1 MKNLQV
7 LGINITICL
16 ILSLYLLYLTYLD
29 YTNTTNKLPSLL
41 RTLMGSFVIRL
52 ALMVL
57 IAATALGYNNLGGL
71 HVAVLMAAAYL
82 LTMSMVHKDEITE
95 NFIERLTNPNEE
107 KEHLENKYTAA
118 EIAKA
123 QNLCLANVKQC
134 GDTNVD
140 PEVEKACQLLN
151 GTPTEE
157 ETNKAMGILTS
168 TDDIG
173 TKCKNG
179 DPVKMD
185 DNTPAFK
192 PTDADRARND
202 ATSTSNSGVPEK
214 ALNIAQ
220 AVGNCDAYYRD
231 CAVKGQQ
238 PSQMCSDLLDKLGS
252 LDIDAT
258 TVSDINISGK
268 GKTCVGDESTKESFS
283 NLASDAGPIG
293 KAFLETMGG
302 EPKCGPYASLDSAF
316 NPQPFRSG
324 DSVLASGAPDG
335 LPAPGANFSSTP
347 PGPYA
352 TSGVAREMGEA

>member
-1 MKNLQV
+1 MKNVQV

-29 YTNTTNKLPSLL
+29 YTGTTSKLPSLL
-41 RTLMGSFVIRL
+41 RTLMGSFIIRV

-95 NFIERLTNPNEE
+95 NFIERLTNPDGDEE
-107 KEHLENKYTAA
+107 KEHLENKYTAD

-123 QNLCLANVKQC
+123 QKLCMANVKQC
-134 GDTNVD
+134 GDTNLTAD
-140 PEVEKACQLLN
+140 VEKACQLLN

-157 ETNKAMGILTS
+157 ETNEAMGILTA
-168 TDDIG
+168 TADIG

-185 DNTPAFK
+185 DSTSATQDK
-192 PTDADRARND
+192 MSEAATKCATASGDPTDKNKATREACDGMTHAITKVHEADAEP
-202 ATSTSNSGVPEK
+202 V
-214 ALNIAQ
+214 
-220 AVGNCDAYYRD
+220 
-231 CAVKGQQ
+231 
-238 PSQMCSDLLDKLGS
+238 
-252 LDIDAT
+252 
-258 TVSDINISGK
+258 
-268 GKTCVGDESTKESFS
+268 DEPTKENFAISS
-283 NLASDAGPIG
+283 HDPSPIG
-293 KAFLETMGG
+293 KAFRETMGG

-316 NPQPFRSG
+316 NPQPFRPG
-324 DSVLASGAPDG
+324 DSVLASGAPDAI
-335 LPAPGANFSSTP
+335 PAPGANFSATP